1 MQIFGQKILFL
12 WTKSHVFWKSTK
24 FVVTIM
30 EGHQKDNILV
40 LTLLHGEPWGDRGA
54 HFWPGNMHLFQS
66 YNHLATIFWVRQ
78 IQLNGIIS
86 PLYPKVTLDT
96 FGFLENTHLAGWR
109 VVLWP
114 WLPKITLF
122 GARKCRLLHPK
133 CCDLGNNKTCTGK
146 NTCLNFCIRLT
157 HEESLH

>member
-1 MQIFGQKILFL
+1 
-12 WTKSHVFWKSTK
+12 
-24 FVVTIM
+24 M

-40 LTLLHGEPWGDRGA
+40 LTLLHGEPCGDRRA

-78 IQLNGIIS
+78 IQLNRIIN

-114 WLPKITLF
+114 
-122 GARKCRLLHPK
+122 
-133 CCDLGNNKTCTGK
+133 
-146 NTCLNFCIRLT
+146 
-157 HEESLH
+157 